1 MVTWSFYIQKY
12 DDMFDQIDIETLILK
27 YLQGKLTGGEQRQLD
42 EWLKDDRNKK
52 LFSKLVN
59 KRRIL
64 VKMERLDEYNW
75 EKSWKVME
83 KKLHERRKFSWKYWG
98 IVASLLGIVLLG
110 TWVFMEQNEENSPVV
125 VMRGVEPG
133 GVFAELVL
141 PDGKIVELNKDSNNL
156 FLGESGKAL
165 RNENGVLFLTQDS
178 VQLQKVGYSEIRTPR
193 GGEYQVV
200 LPDNSVVWLNAD
212 SKLRFPL
219 TFSGKERKVFA
230 SGELYF
236 QVAKDSLSPFRVEV
250 EGMYEVEVLGTEF
263 NVRAY
268 SDLPVAT
275 TLVDGRVLIRDKGTK
290 VILKP
295 GEQAVKGKHGEVVVR
310 EVDVAPCVAWRQGYF
325 LFEDERLEDILN
337 ELARW
342 YDVNVFFENS
352 SVREERFSVDM
363 PRHESFE
370 EVLRLIEQT
379 RSIQIEIKGNDVFVK

>member
-1 MVTWSFYIQKY
+1 
-12 DDMFDQIDIETLILK
+12 MFDQIDIETLILK
-27 YLQGKLTGGEQRQLD
+27 YLQGKLAEGEKRQLD

-52 LFSKLVN
+52 LFSRLVN
-59 KRRIL
+59 KQRIL
-64 VKMERLDEYNW
+64 VKMERLDEYDW

-83 KKLHERRKFSWKYWG
+83 RKLRERKKFSWKYWG
-98 IVASLLGIVLLG
+98 MVASLLGIVLLG
-110 TWVFMEQNEENSPVV
+110 TWVFMEKNEKKSPVV

-156 FLGESGKAL
+156 FLGESGKVL

-200 LPDNSVVWLNAD
+200 LPDNSIVWLNAD

-219 TFSGKERKVFA
+219 TFSGKERRVFA

-236 QVAKDSLSPFRVEV
+236 QVAKDSLSPFRIEV
-250 EGMYEVEVLGTEF
+250 EGLYEVEVLGTEF

-268 SDLPVAT
+268 SDLPSAT

-290 VILKP
+290 VVLKP

-310 EVDVAPCVAWRQGYF
+310 EVDVAPYIAWKQGYF

-342 YDVNVFFENS
+342 YDVNIFFENS

-379 RSIQIEIKGNDVFVK
+379 RSIQIEIEGNNVFVK